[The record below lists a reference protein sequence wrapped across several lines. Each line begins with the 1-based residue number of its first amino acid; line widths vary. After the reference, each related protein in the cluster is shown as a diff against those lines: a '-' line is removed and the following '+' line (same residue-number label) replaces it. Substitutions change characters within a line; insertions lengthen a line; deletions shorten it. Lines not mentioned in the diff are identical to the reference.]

1 MGNIRDFRELD
12 VYRMAMDAAVHIF
25 ELSKG
30 FPAEERYSLTDQVR
44 RCSRSVCA
52 SIAEAWRKRR
62 YPNAFVS
69 KLNDAEAEAAERE
82 VWLELGVRCGYLDKT
97 QSTVLEQ
104 EYEHILGKLVNMI
117 SRPEQWTIRAV
128 REEEAE
134 YDTERE

>member
-1 MGNIRDFRELD
+1 MGSIRDFRELD
-12 VYRMAMDAAVHIF
+12 VYRMAMDAAAHIF

-52 SIAEAWRKRR
+52 NIAEAWRKRR

-69 KLNDAEAEAAERE
+69 KLNDAEAEAAETE

-117 SRPEQWTIRAV
+117 SRPEQWSIRAV
-128 REEEAE
+128 REEVS
-134 YDTERE
+134 